1 MSAANAV
8 PLSDELF
15 REASQHAD
23 QTGISTQ
30 EWVSMVLAERFR
42 LERQTEEFFRA
53 RAARSS
59 GKTLGELLDKAP
71 NRPPDPGDE
80 FED

>member
-8 PLSDELF
+8 PLSEELY
-15 REASQHAD
+15 REVSQHAE
-23 QTGISTQ
+23 QTGISAEQ
-30 EWVSMVLAERFR
+30 WVSNVLAERFR
-42 LERQTEEFFRA
+42 LERQTEEFFSDRA
-53 RAARSS
+53 SRAS